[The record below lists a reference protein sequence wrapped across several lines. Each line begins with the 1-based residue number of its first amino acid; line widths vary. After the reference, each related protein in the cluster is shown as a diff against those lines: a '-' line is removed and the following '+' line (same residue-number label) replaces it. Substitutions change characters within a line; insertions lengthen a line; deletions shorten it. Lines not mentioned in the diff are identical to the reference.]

1 MPHRPGSLNVLLVI
15 IFGIVLIAVCF
26 IVRKIIQ
33 MRKLLT
39 GHYVLLEL
47 TPPALT
53 EKTAY
58 TTKQLF
64 SVLHT
69 IGIQRT
75 LFERLFGIKALL
87 SFEIAST
94 KENGIRYVVR
104 VREDL
109 EEAVEHAIRSY
120 LPHVRVKKI
129 DDYITANKSAK
140 AIEFKLSKHFA
151 FPLAKQDTLNVHDPV
166 AYITGMMTKLN
177 PGELISY
184 QVIVSPTQVLETA
197 RISENILRNENVLR
211 DLNKPSLPIFMQPLG
226 WISYLML
233 KVIQGVSG
241 QAVWAVNELTHGSE
255 SQTAMSNTI
264 NYQQQLSAQN
274 IKPVRVLSTF
284 EQQVVLSVQE
294 KIDQD
299 LFEATI
305 RVLLVLDKDR
315 DTRSRIRAV
324 TASLAPFSVP
334 KYQSLSRKSLL
345 GIFDTLRIFLFKN
358 RLLSIMNSS
367 SSLLSVSEISDL
379 YHFPYSRITQTENI
393 VKVLSRELP
402 APLSLKQ
409 EKEKLHIIFAKN
421 TYGGT
426 TTMIGLPQ
434 EERRRH
440 MYIIG
445 ATGAGKSTMILS
457 MINQDINA
465 GRGVAVIDPHGELAE
480 TVLQCIPEDRKDNLI
495 YVNPDDLEYPIGIN
509 LMELTPGLSEE
520 DSLREKEFIAESV
533 ISLFRKVFSSDMKG
547 SPHRIEY
554 ILRNTIHTAFTVE
567 NPTLFT
573 IYDLLNNPTY
583 QKKIVSKLQDE
594 NLKNFWKNEFGKAGD
609 YQKVKMVSPI
619 TARIGRFL
627 FSPSAKR
634 MLEQQ
639 RSTIN
644 FDEIL
649 NGKILVCN
657 LAKGKLGE
665 DTSQVLGIM
674 ILNKLQ
680 LASLKRARIEASARK
695 DFYLYVDEFQHF
707 ATRSFVEML
716 SESRKYRLN
725 LTIAEQSTSQQVEKD
740 LVHIILANVGT
751 VVCFK
756 TANPEDEKLLL
767 PQFEPYIAQGEI
779 YNLPAFHF
787 YMRSSALNPEEPF
800 SGETILLDIKN
811 DRDKIIELLEASRK
825 NWAIKYVKKEVTT
838 EEPSLKES
846 KTYAKKS
853 TEIIGI
859 PGEN

>member
-1 MPHRPGSLNVLLVI
+1 
-15 IFGIVLIAVCF
+15 
-26 IVRKIIQ
+26 
-33 MRKLLT
+33 MRRILT

-47 TPPALT
+47 TPPSLT

-69 IGIQRT
+69 VGMQRT
-75 LFERLFGIKALL
+75 FFERLLGIKALL
-87 SFEIAST
+87 SFEIVST

-104 VREDL
+104 AREDL
-109 EEAVEHAIRSY
+109 VEAVEHAIRSY
-120 LPHVRVKKI
+120 LPHIRVRKI
-129 DDYITANKSAK
+129 EDYLSDNKNTK
-140 AIEFKLSKHFA
+140 VIEFKLSKHFA
-151 FPLAKQDTLNVHDPV
+151 FPLAKQDTLNMHDPV

-177 PGELISY
+177 PAELISY
-184 QVIVSPTQVLETA
+184 QVIVSPTQVSETA

-211 DLNKPSLPIFMQPLG
+211 DLNKPSLPIFIQPIG
-226 WISYLML
+226 WMGYLFIRL
-233 KVIQGVSG
+233 LQGISG

-255 SQTAMSNTI
+255 NQIALNNTI

-305 RVLLVLDKDR
+305 RVLLVLNNKNDM
-315 DTRSRIRAV
+315 RSRVRAV

-345 GIFDTLRIFLFKN
+345 RIFDTLRIFLFKS
-358 RLLSIMNSS
+358 RLLSLINTSS
-367 SSLLSVSEISDL
+367 TLLSVSEIADL

-440 MYIIG
+440 IYIIG

-465 GRGVAVIDPHGELAE
+465 GRGLAIIDPHGELAE
-480 TVLQCIPEDRKDNLI
+480 TVLQCIPAERKDDLI

-547 SPHRIEY
+547 NPHRIEY

-567 NPTLFT
+567 HPTLFA
-573 IYDLLNNPTY
+573 IYDLLNNPTF
-583 QKKIVSKLQDE
+583 QKKVVTKLQDE

-634 MLEQQ
+634 ILEQTK
-639 RSTIN
+639 STIN
-644 FDEIL
+644 FDDIL
-649 NGKILVCN
+649 NGKILICN
-657 LAKGKLGE
+657 LSKGKLGE

-680 LASLKRARIEASARK
+680 LASLKRARIESKDRK

-716 SESRKYRLN
+716 SESRKYKLN
-725 LTIAEQSTSQQVEKD
+725 LIIAEQSTSQQVEKD

-779 YNLPAFHF
+779 YNLAAFHF

-800 SGETILLDIKN
+800 SGETILLDVKADKN
-811 DRDKIIELLEASRK
+811 QIAILIEESRK
-825 NWAIKYVKKEVTT
+825 NWAIKYVKKELYADS
-838 EEPSLKES
+838 EEEVVKS
-846 KTYAKKS
+846 KKIVKTDGLPDD
-853 TEIIGI
+853 E
-859 PGEN
+859 

>member
-1 MPHRPGSLNVLLVI
+1 MQV
-15 IFGIVLIAVCF
+15 
-26 IVRKIIQ
+26 
-33 MRKLLT
+33 RKLLRD
-39 GHYVLLEL
+39 HYVLLEL

-58 TTKQLF
+58 TTMQLF

-69 IGIQRT
+69 VGMQRT
-75 LFERLFGIKALL
+75 FFEKLLGIKALL
-87 SFEIAST
+87 SFEIVST
-94 KENGIRYVVR
+94 KESGIRYVVR

-109 EEAVEHAIRSY
+109 VEAVEHAIRSY

-129 DDYITANKSAK
+129 DEYIPANKNAK
-140 AIEFKLSKHFA
+140 VIEFTLSKHFA
-151 FPLAKQDTLNVHDPV
+151 FPLAKQDTLSVHDPV
-166 AYITGMMTKLN
+166 AYITGMMTKLS

-184 QVIVSPTQVLETA
+184 QVIVSPTHVSETA
-197 RISENILRNENVLR
+197 HISENILRNDNVLR
-211 DLNKPSLPIFMQPLG
+211 DLNKPSLPLFVQPIG
-226 WISYLML
+226 WIGYVCIKLL
-233 KVIQGVSG
+233 QVIFE

-255 SQTAMSNTI
+255 NQAAMSNTI

-299 LFEATI
+299 LFEAVI
-305 RVLLVLDKDR
+305 RVLLILDKKNDM
-315 DTRSRIRAV
+315 RSRVRAV

-345 GIFDTLRIFLFKN
+345 RIFDRLRLFLFKN
-358 RLLSIMNSS
+358 RLLSLMNSS

-379 YHFPYSRITQTENI
+379 YHFPYSGITQTENI

-409 EKEKLHIIFAKN
+409 EKEKLHIVFAKN

-457 MINQDINA
+457 MIHQDIHA
-465 GRGVAVIDPHGELAE
+465 GRGLAVIDPHGELAE
-480 TVLQCIPEDRKDNLI
+480 TVLQCIPKERKDDLI
-495 YVNPDDLEYPIGIN
+495 YINPDDLEYPIGIN

-573 IYDLLNNPTY
+573 IYDLLNNPAF
-583 QKKIVSKLQDE
+583 QKKVVIKLQDE

-609 YQKVKMVSPI
+609 YQRVKMVSPI

-657 LAKGKLGE
+657 LSKGKLGE

-680 LASLKRARIEASARK
+680 LASLKRARIESSARK

-725 LTIAEQSTSQQVEKD
+725 LTIAEQSTSQQTEKD

-800 SGETILLDIKN
+800 SGETILLDVKS
-811 DRDKIIELLEASRK
+811 DKDHMATLIEASRK
-825 NWAIKYVKKEVTT
+825 NWAMKYVKKELYADS
-838 EEPSLKES
+838 EEEVGKS
-846 KTYAKKS
+846 KKIVKTDGLPDD
-853 TEIIGI
+853 E
-859 PGEN
+859 